1 MNAGRVTGTL
11 LEHYK
16 SLWNQKLPKIGRP
29 ELLDQDRLLTRIFH
43 VGLAPEVFGRA
54 ESTL

>member
-16 SLWNQKLPKIGRP
+16 SVWNQKLPKIGRP
-29 ELLDQDRLLTRIFH
+29 ELLDQDGLLTRIFH
-43 VGLAPEVFGRA
+43 VGLASEVFGRA